1 MLARGDIA
9 QGIRARTEIVV
20 AIVEVRLG
28 ADQTDLELTAAP
40 ALPDARVEDGGLLAR
55 VGAHDQ
61 QRVAVLDAGD
71 GRRQDIRAPTSHEP
85 ASLAALNCK
94 ANRAIHVQQI

>member
-20 AIVEVRLG
+20 AIGEVRLG

-55 VGAHDQ
+55 VRAHDQ
-61 QRVAVLDAGD
+61 QRVRVLDAGD
-71 GRRQDIRAPTSHEP
+71 GRIEDIGAPTSLGVE
-85 ASLAALNCK
+85 SIAALN
-94 ANRAIHVQQI
+94 